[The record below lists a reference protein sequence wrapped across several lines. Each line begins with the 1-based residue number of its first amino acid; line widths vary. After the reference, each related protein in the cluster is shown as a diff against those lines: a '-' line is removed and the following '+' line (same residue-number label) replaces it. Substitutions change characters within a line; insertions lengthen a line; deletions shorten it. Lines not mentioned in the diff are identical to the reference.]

1 MTKIVYDSQ
10 KLVKGVIGNV
20 NSTIT
25 NLNEA
30 KRIVGSLDIPSLNSE
45 GYIRGLSSTIDDIV
59 ASCNLCINDIQDS
72 SKRFNDTIDNNCT
85 EISKVETHSI
95 TAKDFYVINK

>member
-20 NSTIT
+20 NSAIT

-59 ASCNLCINDIQDS
+59 ASCNLCITGVKCSGIIFFTFTLPPVIAVAHKN
-72 SKRFNDTIDNNCT
+72 
-85 EISKVETHSI
+85 VPASI
-95 TAKDFYVINK
+95 LSGITL